1 MPIYSEPD
9 EVMVSDI
16 SVQIGDENIS
26 VTFGK
31 PIPQKDAVAR
41 AFRILGTFVHA
52 DNSLDTLIKTPSG
65 WIRMEDIKVGD
76 KVTTSDEDLVNA
88 LTDIIQDSAQRGNDS
103 PVDRGD
109 AEGIA
114 KEILQSKGFIK
125 AIKNIKLV

>member
-9 EVMVSDI
+9 EVMASDI
-16 SVQIGDENIS
+16 SIQIGDENIS

-31 PIPQKDAVAR
+31 PIPQSAAVKR
-41 AFRILGTFVHA
+41 AFEILGTFVHD
-52 DNSLDTLIKTPSG
+52 DNPT
-65 WIRMEDIKVGD
+65 V
-76 KVTTSDEDLVNA
+76 VTEDLVNV

-114 KEILQSKGFIK
+114 KEILKSKGFIK
-125 AIKNIKLV
+125 AIKK